1 MLSTNRISIK
11 NEDLS
16 ASLISTTSKVLGYTV
31 VDAEKGPCKPVKISA
46 GSSEKIHS
54 IFGYT
59 SAKYPM
65 IQEALDFNAG
75 YDLFISAP
83 YDATCSKVGVAYV
96 TSKGIIAADPV
107 ELNGTYIEDL
117 SEDSDIDVPGITS
130 NLSMKEAGSF
140 IDVEPEASS
149 TGKTV
154 TIKKKQGSQAVTLKA
169 EDTLTIR
176 TGTEERTVVIK
187 ASAEGSLEAYSHVE
201 KSTSG
206 TPGLEKVGT
215 VAAGT
220 ITFNSPNSL
229 PEDFFHEDSVGAN
242 LAKSKFKFYQAGK
255 DLEESTKV
263 YAVIYQKYASNR
275 TTEISYE
282 KQTVGDNKAFTFTVK
297 EAITPTR
304 TVSKTYT
311 VSLDVSAKDGFGSP
325 LGYDSVL
332 ADSYFVGMHVLDDD
346 IVGAEF
352 GEEEGGSCSLVGT
365 RVAASN
371 LDDGWTFPE
380 KPEYGDVDLFF
391 NSETDP
397 STASSFFTLAEKTSY
412 PVQGF
417 LFSLTPSNLGSLS
430 PLNFGARYWNVCGKF
445 TRVSPYTKE
454 KYVSGL
460 VGSRALMQAKIIEN
474 SYGGVA
480 PMFLNENGLGGQ
492 LNVSVR
498 KALNSW
504 DKNEVDILTDNN
516 YNPIIKDPTYGLMLV
531 GQKTCQKGVLSDWSY
546 IGHVSSFIALEK
558 TLIDSVLIPQIGK
571 PNNDYYR
578 DLRKTQV
585 ESYLSPRIS
594 GARAIWADAIVD
606 TSTREGV
613 NDAEALAAKQF
624 KIVVKVQ
631 PNIYSEYVTLTL
643 ASYPQGVELS

>member
-16 ASLISTTSKVLGYTV
+16 ASLISTASKVLGYTV

-83 YDATCSKVGVAYV
+83 YDATYSKVGVAYV

-130 NLSMKEAGSF
+130 NLSMKKAGSF
-140 IDVEPEASS
+140 IDVEPEVSS

-154 TIKKKQGSQAVTLKA
+154 TIKQKQGSQAVTLKA

-187 ASAEGSLEAYSHVE
+187 ASTEGNLEAYSHVE

-220 ITFNSPNSL
+220 ITFNSSKSL
-229 PEDFFHEDSVGAN
+229 PGDFFHEDSVGSN
-242 LAKSKFKFYQAGK
+242 LEKSTFRFYQAGE

-263 YAVIYQKYASNR
+263 YAVIYQKYTSNR
-275 TTEISYE
+275 TTKISY
-282 KQTVGDNKAFTFTVK
+282 KRQTVGPNKAFTFTVS

-304 TVSKTYT
+304 TVSKNYT

-352 GEEEGGSCSLVGT
+352 EDGSCSLTGT

-397 STASSFFTLAEKTSY
+397 STASSFFTLADRTSY

-417 LFSLTPSNLGSLS
+417 LFSLTPSIEGIS
-430 PLNFGARYWNVCGKF
+430 PLTFGARYWNVCGKF

-460 VGSRALMQAKIIEN
+460 IGSRALMQAKIIEN

-504 DKNEVDILTDNN
+504 DKNEIDILTDNN

>member
-16 ASLISTTSKVLGYTV
+16 ASLISTASKVLGYTV

-83 YDATCSKVGVAYV
+83 YDATCSKVGIAYV

-107 ELNGTYIEDL
+107 ELNGIYIEDL
-117 SEDSDIDVPGITS
+117 SEDSDIEVPGITS
-130 NLSMKEAGSF
+130 KSTLSMKKAGSF
-140 IDVEPEASS
+140 IKDAEITPSS

-154 TIKKKQGSQAVTLKA
+154 TIKQGSQAVTLKA

-187 ASAEGSLEAYSHVE
+187 ASAEGNLEAYSHVE

-220 ITFNSPNSL
+220 ITFNSPKSVSG
-229 PEDFFHEDSVGAN
+229 DFFHEDSVGAN
-242 LAKSKFKFYQAGK
+242 LAKSKFKFYQAGE

-275 TTEISYE
+275 TTEISYK
-282 KQTVGDNKAFTFTVK
+282 KQTVGPNKAFTFTVS

-304 TVSKTYT
+304 TVSKNYT

-352 GEEEGGSCSLVGT
+352 EEGKCSLTGT

-397 STASSFFTLAEKTSY
+397 STASSFFTLADRTSY

-417 LFSLTPSNLGSLS
+417 LFSLTPVNLGSLS

-474 SYGGVA
+474 SYGGAA

-492 LNVSVR
+492 LAVSVR

-504 DKNEVDILTDNN
+504 DKNEIDILTDNN

-531 GQKTCQKGVLSDWSY
+531 GQKTCQAGVLSDWSY

>member
-16 ASLISTTSKVLGYTV
+16 ASLVSTASKVLGYTV

-83 YDATCSKVGVAYV
+83 YDATCSKVGIAYV

-130 NLSMKEAGSF
+130 NLSMKKAGSF

-220 ITFNSPNSL
+220 ITFNSPKSVSG
-229 PEDFFHEDSVGAN
+229 DFFHEDSVGAN
-242 LAKSKFKFYQAGK
+242 LAKSKFKFYQAGE

-263 YAVIYQKYASNR
+263 YAVIYQKYTSNR
-275 TTEISYE
+275 TTEISYK
-282 KQTVGDNKAFTFTVK
+282 KQTVGPNKAFTFTVR

-311 VSLDVSAKDGFGSP
+311 VSLDASAKDGFGSP

-332 ADSYFVGMHVLDDD
+332 ADSYFIGMYVLDDD

-352 GEEEGGSCSLVGT
+352 EEGKCSLTGT
-365 RVAASN
+365 RVASSS
-371 LDDGWTFPE
+371 LDDGWIFPE

-397 STASSFFTLAEKTSY
+397 NTASRFFTLAEKTSY

-417 LFSLTPSNLGSLS
+417 LFSLTPSKLEGLS
-430 PLNFGARYWNVCGKF
+430 PLNFGARYWNICGKF

-460 VGSRALMQAKIIEN
+460 IGSRALMQAKIIEN
-474 SYGGVA
+474 RYGGVA

-492 LNVSVR
+492 LAVSVR

-504 DKNEVDILTDNN
+504 DKNEIDILTDNN
-516 YNPIIKDPTYGLMLV
+516 YNPIIKDPTYGLMMV
-531 GQKTCQKGVLSDWSY
+531 GQKTCQAGALSDWSY
-546 IGHVSSFIALEK
+546 IGHACSFITLEK
-558 TLIDSVLIPQIGK
+558 ALIDPVLIPQVGRA
-571 PNNDYYR
+571 NNDYYR

-594 GARAIWADAIVD
+594 GSRAIWADAIAD

-613 NDAEALAAKQF
+613 NDDAALAAKEF
-624 KIVVKVQ
+624 RIVVKVQ
-631 PNIYSEYVTLTL
+631 TNIYSEYVTLTL
-643 ASYPQGVELS
+643 SSYPQGVELS

>member
-16 ASLISTTSKVLGYTV
+16 ASLISTASKVLGYTV

-107 ELNGTYIEDL
+107 ELNGIYIEDL
-117 SEDSDIDVPGITS
+117 SEDSDIEVPGITS
-130 NLSMKEAGSF
+130 KSTLSMKKAGQLVSEAK
-140 IDVEPEASS
+140 IEPS
-149 TGKTV
+149 GKTV
-154 TIKKKQGSQAVTLKA
+154 AITKSNQAVTLKA

-187 ASAEGSLEAYSHVE
+187 ASTEGDLEAYSHVE
-201 KSTSG
+201 KSTSK

-220 ITFNSPNSL
+220 ITFNSSKSTSG
-229 PEDFFHEDSVGAN
+229 DFFHEGSVEAN
-242 LAKSKFKFYQAGK
+242 LAKSKFKFYQAGE
-255 DLEESTKV
+255 DLEKSTKV

-275 TTEISYE
+275 TTEISCE
-282 KQTVGDNKAFTFTVK
+282 KQTVGDNKAFTFTVS

-311 VSLDVSAKDGFGSP
+311 VSLDVSAKDGFGAS

-332 ADSYFVGMHVLDDD
+332 ADSYFVGMYVLDDD

-352 GEEEGGSCSLVGT
+352 EKGECSLTGT
-365 RVAASN
+365 RVSSSN
-371 LDDGWTFPE
+371 LDDGWIFPE

-397 STASSFFTLAEKTSY
+397 DTSSSFFTLAEKTSY

-417 LFSLTPSNLGSLS
+417 LFSLTPSSFEGIS
-430 PLNFGARYWNVCGKF
+430 PLTFGARYWNVCGKF

-504 DKNEVDILTDNN
+504 DKNEIDILTDNN

-531 GQKTCQKGVLSDWSY
+531 GQKTCQAGVLSDWSY

>member
-16 ASLISTTSKVLGYTV
+16 ASLISTASKVLGYTV

-83 YDATCSKVGVAYV
+83 YDATCSKVGIAYV

-130 NLSMKEAGSF
+130 NLSMKKAGSF

-154 TIKKKQGSQAVTLKA
+154 TIKKKQGSQVVTLKA

-187 ASAEGSLEAYSHVE
+187 ASAEGNLEAYSHVE
-201 KSTSG
+201 KRTSG

-229 PEDFFHEDSVGAN
+229 PGDFFHEDSVGAN
-242 LAKSKFKFYQAGK
+242 LAKSKFKFYQAGE

-352 GEEEGGSCSLVGT
+352 EEEEGGSCSLVGT

-397 STASSFFTLAEKTSY
+397 STASSFFTLADRTSY

-417 LFSLTPSNLGSLS
+417 LFSITPSDLEHIS
-430 PLNFGARYWNVCGKF
+430 PLSFGPRYWNICGKF

-504 DKNEVDILTDNN
+504 DKNEIDILTDNN

>member
-107 ELNGTYIEDL
+107 ELNGIYIEDL

-130 NLSMKEAGSF
+130 NLSMKKAGQLVSEAK
-140 IDVEPEASS
+140 IEPS
-149 TGKTV
+149 GKTV
-154 TIKKKQGSQAVTLKA
+154 AITKSNQAVTLKA

-187 ASAEGSLEAYSHVE
+187 ASTEGDLEAYSHVE
-201 KSTSG
+201 KSTSK

-220 ITFNSPNSL
+220 ITFNSPNSK
-229 PEDFFHEDSVGAN
+229 PEDFFHEGSVEAN
-242 LAKSKFKFYQAGK
+242 LAKSKFKFYQAGE
-255 DLEESTKV
+255 DLEKSTKV

-275 TTEISYE
+275 TTEISYK
-282 KQTVGDNKAFTFTVK
+282 KQTVGPDKAFTFTVS

-332 ADSYFVGMHVLDDD
+332 ADSYFIGMYVLDDD

-352 GEEEGGSCSLVGT
+352 EEEKCSLTGT
-365 RVAASN
+365 RVSSSN

-397 STASSFFTLAEKTSY
+397 DTASSFFKLAEKTSY

-417 LFSLTPSNLGSLS
+417 LFSLTPSNLEILS

-531 GQKTCQKGVLSDWSY
+531 GQKTCQEGVLSDWSY

>member
-16 ASLISTTSKVLGYTV
+16 ASLISTASKVLGYTV

-96 TSKGIIAADPV
+96 TSEGIIAADPV

-117 SEDSDIDVPGITS
+117 SEDSDIEIPGITS
-130 NLSMKEAGSF
+130 KSTLSMKKAGQLVSEAK
-140 IDVEPEASS
+140 IEPS
-149 TGKTV
+149 GKTV
-154 TIKKKQGSQAVTLKA
+154 AITKSNQAVTLKA

-187 ASAEGSLEAYSHVE
+187 ASTEGDLEAYSHVE
-201 KSTSG
+201 KSTSK
-206 TPGLEKVGT
+206 TSGLEKVGT

-220 ITFNSPNSL
+220 ITFNSSKSL
-229 PEDFFHEDSVGAN
+229 PGDFFHEDSVGAN
-242 LAKSKFKFYQAGK
+242 LAKSKFKFYQAGE

-275 TTEISYE
+275 TTEISCE

-311 VSLDVSAKDGFGSP
+311 VSLDVSAKDGFGAS

-332 ADSYFVGMHVLDDD
+332 ADSYFVGMYVLDDD
-346 IVGAEF
+346 IAGAEF
-352 GEEEGGSCSLVGT
+352 EKGKCSLTGT
-365 RVAASN
+365 RVSSSS
-371 LDDGWTFPE
+371 LDDGWIFPE

-397 STASSFFTLAEKTSY
+397 DADSSFFKLAEKTSY

-417 LFSLTPSNLGSLS
+417 LFSKTPTDLEHIS
-430 PLNFGARYWNVCGKF
+430 PLGFGPRYWNICGKF

-474 SYGGVA
+474 RYGGVA

-492 LNVSVR
+492 LAVSVR

-504 DKNEVDILTDNN
+504 DKNEIDILTDNN
-516 YNPIIKDPTYGLMLV
+516 YNPIIKDPTYGLMVV
-531 GQKTCQKGVLSDWSY
+531 GQKTCQAGVLSDWSY
-546 IGHVSSFIALEK
+546 IGHVCSFITLEK
-558 TLIDSVLIPQIGK
+558 ALIDPVLIPQVGRA
-571 PNNDYYR
+571 NNDYYR

-594 GARAIWADAIVD
+594 GSRAIWADAIVD

-613 NDAEALAAKQF
+613 NDDTALAAKEF
-624 KIVVKVQ
+624 RIVIKVQ
-631 PNIYSEYVTLTL
+631 TNIYSEYVTLTL
-643 ASYPQGVELS
+643 SSYPQGVELS

>member
-16 ASLISTTSKVLGYTV
+16 ASLISTASKVLGYTV

-96 TSKGIIAADPV
+96 TSEGIIAADPV
-107 ELNGTYIEDL
+107 ELNGIYIEDL
-117 SEDSDIDVPGITS
+117 SEDSDIEVPGITS
-130 NLSMKEAGSF
+130 KSTLSMKKAGSF
-140 IDVEPEASS
+140 IKDAASS
-149 TGKTV
+149 TGNTV
-154 TIKKKQGSQAVTLKA
+154 TIKQGSQAVTLKA

-187 ASAEGSLEAYSHVE
+187 ASTEGDLEAYSHVE
-201 KSTSG
+201 KSTSK

-220 ITFNSPNSL
+220 ITFNSSKSL
-229 PEDFFHEDSVGAN
+229 PGDFFHEGSVEAN
-242 LAKSKFKFYQAGK
+242 LAKSKFKFYQAGEN
-255 DLEESTKV
+255 LEESTKV

-275 TTEISYE
+275 TTEISCE
-282 KQTVGDNKAFTFTVK
+282 KQTVGDNKAFTFTVS

-332 ADSYFVGMHVLDDD
+332 ADSYFVGMYVLDDD
-346 IVGAEF
+346 IAGAEF
-352 GEEEGGSCSLVGT
+352 EKGECSLIGT
-365 RVAASN
+365 RVSSSN

-391 NSETDP
+391 NSEADP
-397 STASSFFTLAEKTSY
+397 SASSSFFTLADRTSY

-417 LFSLTPSNLGSLS
+417 LFSLTPSKLEGIS

>member
-16 ASLISTTSKVLGYTV
+16 ASLVSTASKVLGYTV

-117 SEDSDIDVPGITS
+117 SEDSDIEVPGITS
-130 NLSMKEAGSF
+130 ASTLSMKKAGSF
-140 IDVEPEASS
+140 IDIEAEASS

-154 TIKKKQGSQAVTLKA
+154 TIKQKQGSQAVTLKA

-187 ASAEGSLEAYSHVE
+187 ASTEGNLEAYSHVE

-220 ITFNSPNSL
+220 ITFNSPKSTSG
-229 PEDFFHEDSVGAN
+229 DFFHEDSVGAN
-242 LAKSKFKFYQAGK
+242 LAKSKFKFYQAGE

-263 YAVIYQKYASNR
+263 YAVIYQKYTSNR
-275 TTEISYE
+275 TTEISYK
-282 KQTVGDNKAFTFTVK
+282 KQTVGPNKAFTFTVK

-304 TVSKTYT
+304 TVSKNYT

-332 ADSYFVGMHVLDDD
+332 ADSYFIGMYVLDDD

-352 GEEEGGSCSLVGT
+352 EEGKCSLTGT
-365 RVAASN
+365 RVASSN
-371 LDDGWTFPE
+371 LEDGWIFPE

-397 STASSFFTLAEKTSY
+397 DTASSFFTLAEKTSY

-417 LFSLTPSNLGSLS
+417 LFSKTPTDLEHIS
-430 PLNFGARYWNVCGKF
+430 PLGFGPRYWNICGKF

-474 SYGGVA
+474 RYGGVA

-492 LNVSVR
+492 LAVSVR

-504 DKNEVDILTDNN
+504 DKNEIDILTDNN
-516 YNPIIKDPTYGLMLV
+516 YNPIIKDPTYGLMVV
-531 GQKTCQKGVLSDWSY
+531 GQKTCQAGVLSDWSY
-546 IGHVSSFIALEK
+546 IGHACSFITLEK
-558 TLIDSVLIPQIGK
+558 ALIDPVLIPQVGRA
-571 PNNDYYR
+571 NNDYYR

-594 GARAIWADAIVD
+594 GSRAIWADAIVD

-613 NDAEALAAKQF
+613 NDDTALAAKEF
-624 KIVVKVQ
+624 RIVIKVQ
-631 PNIYSEYVTLTL
+631 TNIYSEYVTLTL
-643 ASYPQGVELS
+643 SSYPQGVELS

>member
-16 ASLISTTSKVLGYTV
+16 ASLVSTASKVLGYTV

-117 SEDSDIDVPGITS
+117 SEDSDIEIPGITS
-130 NLSMKEAGSF
+130 TLSMKKAGQLVSVSEAK
-140 IDVEPEASS
+140 IEPS
-149 TGKTV
+149 GKTV
-154 TIKKKQGSQAVTLKA
+154 AITKSNQAVTLKA

-187 ASAEGSLEAYSHVE
+187 ASTEGDLEAYSHVE
-201 KSTSG
+201 KSTSK

-220 ITFNSPNSL
+220 ITFNSPNST
-229 PEDFFHEDSVGAN
+229 PGDFFHEGSVEAN
-242 LAKSKFKFYQAGK
+242 LAKSKFKFYQAGEGFEK
-255 DLEESTKV
+255 STKV

-275 TTEISYE
+275 TTKISCE
-282 KQTVGDNKAFTFTVK
+282 KQTVGDNKAFTFTVS

-332 ADSYFVGMHVLDDD
+332 ADSYFVGMYVLDDD

-352 GEEEGGSCSLVGT
+352 EKGECSLTGT
-365 RVAASN
+365 RVSSSS
-371 LDDGWTFPE
+371 LDDGWIFPE

-397 STASSFFTLAEKTSY
+397 DVDSIFFKLAEKTSY

-417 LFSLTPSNLGSLS
+417 LFSLTPSNLGNLS
-430 PLNFGARYWNVCGKF
+430 PLTFGARYWNVCGKF

-474 SYGGVA
+474 RYGGVA

-492 LNVSVR
+492 LAVSVR

-504 DKNEVDILTDNN
+504 DKNEIDILTDNN

-531 GQKTCQKGVLSDWSY
+531 GQKTCQEGVLSDWSY

>member
-16 ASLISTTSKVLGYTV
+16 ASLISTASKVLGYTV

-117 SEDSDIDVPGITS
+117 SEDSDIEIPGITS
-130 NLSMKEAGSF
+130 NLSMKKAGNFISEAK
-140 IDVEPEASS
+140 IEAS
-149 TGKTV
+149 GKTV
-154 TIKKKQGSQAVTLKA
+154 AITKSNQAVNLKA

-187 ASAEGSLEAYSHVE
+187 ASAEGNLEAYSHVE

-220 ITFNSPNSL
+220 ITFNSPKSTSG
-229 PEDFFHEDSVGAN
+229 DFFHEDSVGAN
-242 LAKSKFKFYQAGK
+242 LAKSKFKFYQAGG

-275 TTEISYE
+275 TTEISCE

-304 TVSKTYT
+304 TVSKNYT

-332 ADSYFVGMHVLDDD
+332 ADSYFVGMYVLDDD
-346 IVGAEF
+346 IAGAEF
-352 GEEEGGSCSLVGT
+352 EKGECSLTGT
-365 RVAASN
+365 RVASSN
-371 LDDGWTFPE
+371 LEDGWIFPE

-397 STASSFFTLAEKTSY
+397 DTASSFFKLADRTSY

-417 LFSLTPSNLGSLS
+417 LFSLTPSKLESLS

-460 VGSRALMQAKIIEN
+460 IGSRALMQAKIIEN

-504 DKNEVDILTDNN
+504 DKNEIDILTDNN

>member
-16 ASLISTTSKVLGYTV
+16 ASLISTASKVLGYTV

-83 YDATCSKVGVAYV
+83 YDATCSKVGIAYV

-117 SEDSDIDVPGITS
+117 SEDSDIEIPGITS
-130 NLSMKEAGSF
+130 TSSLSMKKAGQLVSEAK
-140 IDVEPEASS
+140 IEPS
-149 TGKTV
+149 GKTV
-154 TIKKKQGSQAVTLKA
+154 AITKSNQAVTLKA

-187 ASAEGSLEAYSHVE
+187 ASTEGNLEAYSHVE
-201 KSTSG
+201 KSTSK

-220 ITFNSPNSL
+220 ITFNSSKSL
-229 PEDFFHEDSVGAN
+229 PGDFFHEDSVEAN
-242 LAKSKFKFYQAGK
+242 LAKSKFKFYQAGE
-255 DLEESTKV
+255 DLEKSTKV

-275 TTEISYE
+275 TTEISYK
-282 KQTVGDNKAFTFTVK
+282 KQTVGPNKAFTFTVS

-332 ADSYFVGMHVLDDD
+332 ADSYFVGMYVLDDD
-346 IVGAEF
+346 IAGAEF
-352 GEEEGGSCSLVGT
+352 KKGECSLTGT
-365 RVAASN
+365 RVSSSN

-397 STASSFFTLAEKTSY
+397 STASSFFTLAKRTSY

-417 LFSLTPSNLGSLS
+417 LFSLTPSKLEGLS

-460 VGSRALMQAKIIEN
+460 IGSRALMQAKIIEN

-504 DKNEVDILTDNN
+504 DKNEIDILTDNN

-531 GQKTCQKGVLSDWSY
+531 GQKTCQEGVLSDWSY

>member
-16 ASLISTTSKVLGYTV
+16 ASLISTASKVLGYTV

-59 SAKYPM
+59 SARYPM

-83 YDATCSKVGVAYV
+83 YDATCSKVGIAYV

-117 SEDSDIDVPGITS
+117 SEDSDIEIPGITS
-130 NLSMKEAGSF
+130 TSSLSMKKAGQLVSGAK
-140 IDVEPEASS
+140 IEPS
-149 TGKTV
+149 GKTV
-154 TIKKKQGSQAVTLKA
+154 AITKSNQAVTLKA

-187 ASAEGSLEAYSHVE
+187 ASTEGDLEAYSHVE
-201 KSTSG
+201 KSTSK

-220 ITFNSPNSL
+220 ITFNSPKSISG
-229 PEDFFHEDSVGAN
+229 DFFHEDSVGAN
-242 LAKSKFKFYQAGK
+242 LAKSEFKFYQAGE

-275 TTEISYE
+275 TTEISYK
-282 KQTVGDNKAFTFTVK
+282 KQTVGPNKAFTFTVS

-332 ADSYFVGMHVLDDD
+332 ADSYFVGMYVLDDD
-346 IVGAEF
+346 IQGAEF
-352 GEEEGGSCSLVGT
+352 EGGSCSLTGT

-397 STASSFFTLAEKTSY
+397 STSSSFFTLADRTSY

-417 LFSLTPSNLGSLS
+417 LFSLTPSSFEGIS
-430 PLNFGARYWNVCGKF
+430 PLTFGARYWNVCGKF

-492 LNVSVR
+492 LAVSDR

-504 DKNEVDILTDNN
+504 DKNEIDILTDNN
-516 YNPIIKDPTYGLMLV
+516 YNPIVKDPTYGLMLV
-531 GQKTCQKGVLSDWSY
+531 GQKTCHDGVLSDWSY

>member
-16 ASLISTTSKVLGYTV
+16 ASLVSTASKVLGYTV

-117 SEDSDIDVPGITS
+117 SEDSDIEIPGITS
-130 NLSMKEAGSF
+130 KSTLSMKKAGQLVSEAK
-140 IDVEPEASS
+140 IEPS
-149 TGKTV
+149 GKTV
-154 TIKKKQGSQAVTLKA
+154 AITKSNQAVTLKA
-169 EDTLTIR
+169 EDALTIR

-187 ASAEGSLEAYSHVE
+187 ASTEGDLEAYSHVE
-201 KSTSG
+201 KSTSK

-215 VAAGT
+215 VAAGV
-220 ITFNSPNSL
+220 ITFNSPNSTS
-229 PEDFFHEDSVGAN
+229 EDFFHEGSVEAN
-242 LAKSKFKFYQAGK
+242 LAKSKFKFYQAGE

-275 TTEISYE
+275 TTEISYK

-304 TVSKTYT
+304 TVSKNYT

-332 ADSYFVGMHVLDDD
+332 ADSYFIGMYVLDDD
-346 IVGAEF
+346 IVGAKFED
-352 GEEEGGSCSLVGT
+352 GKCSLTGT
-365 RVAASN
+365 RVASSN
-371 LDDGWTFPE
+371 LEDGWIFPE

-397 STASSFFTLAEKTSY
+397 DTASSFFKLAKKTSY

-417 LFSLTPSNLGSLS
+417 LFSLTPSNLGNIS
-430 PLNFGARYWNVCGKF
+430 PLAFGARYWNVCGKF
-445 TRVSPYTKE
+445 TRVSSYTKE

-474 SYGGVA
+474 RYGGVA

-492 LNVSVR
+492 LAVSVR

-504 DKNEVDILTDNN
+504 DKNEIDILTDNN
-516 YNPIIKDPTYGLMLV
+516 YNPIIKDPTYGLMVV
-531 GQKTCQKGVLSDWSY
+531 GQKTCQDGVLSDWSY
-546 IGHVSSFIALEK
+546 IGHACSFITLEK
-558 TLIDSVLIPQIGK
+558 ALIDPVLIPQVGRA
-571 PNNDYYR
+571 NNDYYR

-594 GARAIWADAIVD
+594 GSRAIWADAIVD

-613 NDAEALAAKQF
+613 NDDAALAAKEF
-624 KIVVKVQ
+624 RIVIKVQ
-631 PNIYSEYVTLTL
+631 TNIYSEYVTLTL
-643 ASYPQGVELS
+643 SSYPQGVELS

>member
-16 ASLISTTSKVLGYTV
+16 ASLISTASKVLGYTV

-59 SAKYPM
+59 SARYPM

-83 YDATCSKVGVAYV
+83 YDATCSKVGIAYV

-107 ELNGTYIEDL
+107 ELNGIYIEDL
-117 SEDSDIDVPGITS
+117 SEDSDIEVPGITS
-130 NLSMKEAGSF
+130 KSTLSMKKAGQLVSEAK
-140 IDVEPEASS
+140 IEPS
-149 TGKTV
+149 GKTV
-154 TIKKKQGSQAVTLKA
+154 AITKSNQAVTLKA

-187 ASAEGSLEAYSHVE
+187 ASTEGDLEAYSHVE
-201 KSTSG
+201 KSTSK

-220 ITFNSPNSL
+220 ITFNSSKSL
-229 PEDFFHEDSVGAN
+229 PGDFFHEDSVVAN
-242 LAKSKFKFYQAGK
+242 LAKSKFKFYQAGEN
-255 DLEESTKV
+255 LEESTKV

-275 TTEISYE
+275 TTEISCE
-282 KQTVGDNKAFTFTVK
+282 KQTVGDNKAFTFTVS

-311 VSLDVSAKDGFGSP
+311 VSLDVSAKDGFGAS

-332 ADSYFVGMHVLDDD
+332 ADSYFVGMYVLDDD

-352 GEEEGGSCSLVGT
+352 EKGKCSLTGT
-365 RVAASN
+365 RVSSSN

-397 STASSFFTLAEKTSY
+397 STASSFFTLAKRTSY

-417 LFSLTPSNLGSLS
+417 LFSLTPSKLEGLS
-430 PLNFGARYWNVCGKF
+430 PLNFGAR
-445 TRVSPYTKE
+445 
-454 KYVSGL
+454 
-460 VGSRALMQAKIIEN
+460 
-474 SYGGVA
+474 
-480 PMFLNENGLGGQ
+480 
-492 LNVSVR
+492 
-498 KALNSW
+498 
-504 DKNEVDILTDNN
+504 
-516 YNPIIKDPTYGLMLV
+516 
-531 GQKTCQKGVLSDWSY
+531 
-546 IGHVSSFIALEK
+546 
-558 TLIDSVLIPQIGK
+558 
-571 PNNDYYR
+571 
-578 DLRKTQV
+578 
-585 ESYLSPRIS
+585 
-594 GARAIWADAIVD
+594 
-606 TSTREGV
+606 
-613 NDAEALAAKQF
+613 
-624 KIVVKVQ
+624 
-631 PNIYSEYVTLTL
+631 
-643 ASYPQGVELS
+643 

>member
-16 ASLISTTSKVLGYTV
+16 ASLVSTSTRVLGYTV
-31 VDAEKGPCKPVKISA
+31 VDAEKGPCKPVRIPA
-46 GSSEKIHS
+46 GSTEKIQS

-59 SAKYPM
+59 SARYPM

-83 YDATCSKVGVAYV
+83 YDATCSKVGIAYV
-96 TSKGIIAADPV
+96 TDKGIFAADPV
-107 ELNGTYIEDL
+107 ELNGVYIEDL
-117 SEDSDIDVPGITS
+117 SEDSDVEIPGITS
-130 NLSMKEAGSF
+130 KSSLSMKKAGQLVSEAK
-140 IDVEPEASS
+140 IEPS
-149 TGKTV
+149 GKTV
-154 TIKKKQGSQAVTLKA
+154 AITKSNQAVTLKA

-187 ASAEGSLEAYSHVE
+187 ASTEGNLEAYSHVE
-201 KSTSG
+201 KSTSK

-220 ITFNSPNSL
+220 ITFNSPNST
-229 PEDFFHEDSVGAN
+229 PGDFFHEGSVEAN
-242 LAKSKFKFYQAGK
+242 LAKSKFKFYQAGE

-275 TTEISYE
+275 TTEISYK
-282 KQTVGDNKAFTFTVK
+282 KQTVGPNKAFTFTVS

-346 IVGAEF
+346 IVDAEF
-352 GEEEGGSCSLVGT
+352 DEDGSCSLIGT

-397 STASSFFTLAEKTSY
+397 NTDSSFFKLAEKTSY

-417 LFSLTPSNLGSLS
+417 LFSLTPKLEGIS

-492 LNVSVR
+492 LAVSVR

-504 DKNEVDILTDNN
+504 DKNEIDILTDNN

-531 GQKTCQKGVLSDWSY
+531 GQKTCHNGALSDWSY
-546 IGHVSSFIALEK
+546 IGHVSSFITLEK

-585 ESYLSPRIS
+585 ESYLSPSIS
-594 GARAIWADAIVD
+594 GARAIWADARVD